1 MACTV
6 TVTNG
11 PMEQGEIQAYIDR
24 AKEKFGREPKSI
36 DIKVCGDEVE
46 LNYDFGP
53 QKFHRIRR
61 ITGYL
66 VGTLDRFNNGKRAEE
81 HDRVKHEVQSRRS
94 SAEKEERKKRWFSTM
109 SEKQKTPDLFRRF
122 SFELYTL
129 ILHENGSKRG

>member
-46 LNYDFGP
+46 LNDDFGP

-66 VGTLDRFNNGKRAEE
+66 VGKLDRYDNRERAKE
-81 HDRVKHEVQSRRS
+81 HDRVKNGVQ
-94 SAEKEERKKRWFSTM
+94 
-109 SEKQKTPDLFRRF
+109 
-122 SFELYTL
+122 
-129 ILHENGSKRG
+129 